1 MSDTSKISEGD
12 EEGQLCARCA
22 SDLASTDNHRLYQP
36 DQDTNPCTKC
46 CEEDKSSDSGEE
58 IILCPCTMETKKQQ
72 CFKTWKSL
80 SQEMPHGYN
89 GRRHSATGIEHLPE
103 DFIIPGAENPANREA
118 IHKFLSLCLRQF
130 GSFSSEDARGMATN
144 VAEDRYVHR
153 SRSPRRQG
161 SKPRESSRNRYQSPG
176 GKHVIL
182 VPTTTGSLEPQARI
196 CRYCNREMKPG
207 VRGLQHHL
215 EVCSRYPIQCPNMC
229 GKMDIPREQM
239 TNHIIEDCPK
249 ATESCTFKHVGCS
262 FQGSKN
268 NLADH
273 LAKSLEDH
281 LQLACQL
288 VQDQKLELDRQRER
302 VRKQDE
308 AIYQL
313 TETTAKL
320 KQLLEEQLTTRQSQD
335 HVIQKLSEQLK
346 EQKKHQSKFEK
357 EIKAKLSD
365 LEKKESSKECSLFS
379 NPVGSG
385 YGELIWRVSNFNKK
399 VARIRTGRGDDP
411 VCSEPF
417 YTSAFGYKISCWA
430 YLNGRGREEGRS
442 VSVYACVMYGE
453 YDAVLKWP
461 IRPRYTFALM
471 DQNPDVEDRR
481 EIVRVRKVNDFKRD
495 DVRRKGIDRP
505 KRDERA
511 IIVGFDDFV
520 GHDELETGTYLAD
533 DSFFIRVL
541 VDITEN

>member
-1 MSDTSKISEGD
+1 
-12 EEGQLCARCA
+12 
-22 SDLASTDNHRLYQP
+22 
-36 DQDTNPCTKC
+36 
-46 CEEDKSSDSGEE
+46 
-58 IILCPCTMETKKQQ
+58 
-72 CFKTWKSL
+72 
-80 SQEMPHGYN
+80 
-89 GRRHSATGIEHLPE
+89 
-103 DFIIPGAENPANREA
+103 
-118 IHKFLSLCLRQF
+118 
-130 GSFSSEDARGMATN
+130 
-144 VAEDRYVHR
+144 
-153 SRSPRRQG
+153 
-161 SKPRESSRNRYQSPG
+161 
-176 GKHVIL
+176 
-182 VPTTTGSLEPQARI
+182 
-196 CRYCNREMKPG
+196 
-207 VRGLQHHL
+207 
-215 EVCSRYPIQCPNMC
+215 
-229 GKMDIPREQM
+229 QM

-288 VQDQKLELDRQRER
+288 
-302 VRKQDE
+302 
-308 AIYQL
+308 
-313 TETTAKL
+313 
-320 KQLLEEQLTTRQSQD
+320 
-335 HVIQKLSEQLK
+335 
-346 EQKKHQSKFEK
+346 
-357 EIKAKLSD
+357 LSD